1 MPTMIAPDVN
11 DPRIQAAVAELQ
23 AAIQERFPSAEFSLT
38 YREDP
43 EPGIYLNA
51 TVDVENLDEVT
62 DPIVSR
68 LVDMQVDEGLPV
80 YVIAGWPERR
90 IIEYLRRQKSGAFA
104 GMPAIVTS

>member
-1 MPTMIAPDVN
+1 MIAPDVN

-38 YREDP
+38 HREDP

-51 TVDVENLDEVT
+51 TVDVEDLDEVT